1 MYNEHFYLRM
11 SLKSI
16 VLFILTISW
25 QTVQSNTLQ
34 HVRIKQDNQ
43 ARRIVNGPEM
53 APRNDSNGEQH
64 SNELIAY
71 TEYRHVTHNNNTV
84 IATEEKQKTFFQYQ
98 PTHLSRQNVKSTGR
112 KSLRILQNSD
122 QVTLKITSSADILS
136 NALTELMYQP
146 VAVLVEDT
154 IEMYK
159 SAIIVMDKLADNL
172 NIRNE
177 FWLMKFNSSG
187 TIINCNLLYCSKYTF
202 IDKRNVKISKIYWL
216 DNVIH
221 ESKYLLSIY
230 VLLIL
235 IYIYVSVTD
244 KTENEANSF
253 YLNSA
258 IVFI

>member
-1 MYNEHFYLRM
+1 MFKEHFYLRM

-16 VLFILTISW
+16 VLFILSISW
-25 QTVQSNTLQ
+25 LTVQSNTLQ

-43 ARRIVNGPEM
+43 ARRILNGPEM
-53 APRNDSNGEQH
+53 ATRNDSNGEQL
-64 SNELIAY
+64 SNEPIAD
-71 TEYRHVTHNNNTV
+71 TEYRHVTYNNNTV

-112 KSLRILQNSD
+112 KSLRILKENSN

-159 SAIIVMDKLADNL
+159 SAIFVIDKLADNL

-187 TIINCNLLYCSKYTF
+187 MIINCNLLYYSKYTF
-202 IDKRNVKISKIYWL
+202 IDKRNVKISKIYWI
-216 DNVIH
+216 DNVI
-221 ESKYLLSIY
+221 Y
-230 VLLIL
+230 
-235 IYIYVSVTD
+235 
-244 KTENEANSF
+244 
-253 YLNSA
+253 
-258 IVFI
+258 